1 MKNFIDI
8 DLSPKDSKALNKLI
22 VMYTK
27 KFQNLD
33 SETLLILREELN
45 YILDERSQLY
55 MDLNEV

>member
-22 VMYTK
+22 VMYAK